1 LSARATGPA
10 LGRGL
15 SALIPSR
22 DERSGG
28 PHEILLAEIHV
39 NPNQPRRDVEHANL
53 EALATSIADHGVLQ
67 PILVTETLDGYRVVA
82 GERRVQAARLAG
94 LETIPAVVRQ
104 LADREQLELALV
116 ENVQREDLNPI
127 EEANAFRQL
136 ADEFGLTQDDIAR
149 QVGRARTTIAN
160 TLRLLDL
167 EPGVQLAVA
176 DGRLSEGHARALVGL
191 PAIQQM
197 HLVSTIVEAGMSVR
211 QAEELARRLREPR
224 EPRTATERR
233 TDPDLERVEDDL
245 RMALGTKVSVARG
258 RKGGRIV
265 IEYYND
271 EDLGRLY
278 DRLTGGPA

>member
-1 LSARATGPA
+1 MNARVAGPA

-22 DERSGG
+22 DETETGA
-28 PHEILLAEIHV
+28 HEIPLSEIRA

-53 EALATSIADHGVLQ
+53 EALAVSISDHGVLQ
-67 PILVTETLDGYRVVA
+67 PILVTETLDGYRIVA

-94 LETIPAVVRQ
+94 LERIPAVIRQ

-136 ADEFGLTQDDIAR
+136 QQEFGLTQDEIAR
-149 QVGRARTTIAN
+149 QVGRARTTITN
-160 TLRLLDL
+160 TLRLLELD
-167 EPGVQLAVA
+167 EGVQAAVA
-176 DGRLSEGHARALVGL
+176 DGRLSEGHARALIGL
-191 PAIQQM
+191 PAIQQL
-197 HLVSTIVEAGMSVR
+197 HLVSVIVEDGLSVR

-224 EPRTATERR
+224 PAPEKAEPHA
-233 TDPDLERVEDDL
+233 DPDLERVEEDL
-245 RMALGTKVSVARG
+245 RNALGTKVSVARG

>member
-1 LSARATGPA
+1 MNARATGPA

-15 SALIPSR
+15 SALIPTR
-22 DERSGG
+22 DDRSTGH
-28 PHEILLAEIHV
+28 HEILLAEIHL

-53 EALATSIADHGVLQ
+53 EALAASITDHGVLQ

-82 GERRVQAARLAG
+82 GERRVQAARMAG
-94 LETIPAVVRQ
+94 LQTIPAVVRQ

-136 ADEFGLTQDDIAR
+136 ADEFGLTQDEIAR
-149 QVGRARTTIAN
+149 QVGRARTTITN
-160 TLRLLDL
+160 TLRLLEL

-176 DGRLSEGHARALVGL
+176 DGRISEGHARALVGL

-197 HLVSTIVEAGMSVR
+197 HLVSTIVEAGLNVR
-211 QAEELARRLREPR
+211 QAEELARRLRQPKDAK
-224 EPRTATERR
+224 PAVERR
-233 TDPDLERVEDDL
+233 ADPDLERVEDDL
-245 RMALGTKVSVARG
+245 RTALGTKVSVARG